1 LTRVTWRRDSSHR
14 REIARRAI
22 VSPTMND
29 ETPFVPRGAVA
40 FFVAMIGF
48 YIAVWALVAAIMAA
62 RR

>member
-1 LTRVTWRRDSSHR
+1 
-14 REIARRAI
+14 
-22 VSPTMND
+22 MND

-48 YIAVWALVAAIMAA
+48 YAAVWALVAAIMAA